1 MTDSPDKPKL
11 DATNNQAKE
20 QKATP
25 LNCLLGAT
33 ISGAL
38 GLGMYKLAYAIAQTY
53 AQKPIHSTST
63 IAINIATAVRTLVV
77 GVSTLAAALFAVTT
91 VGLIALA
98 IQLLIKKPKI
108 SN

>member
-1 MTDSPDKPKL
+1 MTNSPDKLKS
-11 DATNNQAKE
+11 DTTSDQTKE

-25 LNCLLGAT
+25 LNCLLGAA

-63 IAINIATAVRTLVV
+63 LAINIAAAVRTLVV
-77 GVSTLAAALFAVTT
+77 GVSTLAAALFAITT

-98 IQLLIKKPKI
+98 IQLLIKKPNI
-108 SN
+108 SH